1 MTLDVAPKAEPVEFE
16 ALALGATTA
25 AVRADRTAHLQ
36 ERLTMRMSK
45 KVWGRVRRYLKST
58 RAVSALEYAILVGVI
73 AVGLTLA
80 LGTFKDS
87 LTAALAT
94 LGTKVGTT
102 VVGASDWG

>member
-36 ERLTMRMSK
+36 ERLTMMSK

-73 AVGLTLA
+73 AVGITVA
-80 LGTFKDS
+80 LGAFKIRLS
-87 LTAALAT
+87 RTRPLSAP
-94 LGTKVGTT
+94 
-102 VVGASDWG
+102 